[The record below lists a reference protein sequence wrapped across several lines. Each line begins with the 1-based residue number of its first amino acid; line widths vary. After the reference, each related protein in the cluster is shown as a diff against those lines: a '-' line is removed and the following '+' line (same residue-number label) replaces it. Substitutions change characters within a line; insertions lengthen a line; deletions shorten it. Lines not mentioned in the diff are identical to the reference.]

1 MTCRRSIVSIG
12 AIALCVL
19 AYCPDVHGAEPKRVL
34 ALHSLELVPQS
45 ASSMRAELVKQS
57 RAPVV
62 IDDASPPIA
71 HANDANEEAR
81 LEAAN
86 LQRWKISESRLPPGS
101 EDQFR
106 EPTIWERYRLQALAV
121 CAALLM
127 QAGLISLLVHEHRS
141 RERAELVSRK
151 SAAELARMNRLTAAG
166 ELSASIAHE
175 VSQPLTGISARASAA
190 LHWLSAEKPDVTK
203 IRGALNDIINATHR
217 ADDIISSIRL
227 TLKKGEQEKRPV
239 HINHLI
245 EVVLPIVQAD
255 LNKEGVELRL
265 DLDSNLELL
274 EVDATQLQQVILNL
288 ITNAVE
294 AMHSVPSRIL
304 TISTQQTAPGIVRMS
319 IEDTGPGVDREN
331 SDRIFDRLFT
341 TKPSGMGMGLS
352 ICRSIIERH
361 GGHISV
367 SKGVNGGAIFQIELP
382 SIRRAVTSTSIL
394 TRSLVRSN

>member
-1 MTCRRSIVSIG
+1 MTSRRSIVSI
-12 AIALCVL
+12 AAAALC
-19 AYCPDVHGAEPKRVL
+19 AFACCPDVHGAEPKPVL
-34 ALHSLELVPQS
+34 AFHSLEFAPQS
-45 ASSMRAELVKQS
+45 AGSMRTEFVKQS
-57 RAPVV
+57 SALVV
-62 IDDASPPIA
+62 IHDASPSISTP
-71 HANDANEEAR
+71 NDTNEEGQ

-86 LQRWKISESRLPPGS
+86 LQRSKIGESCLPPGG

-127 QAGLISLLVHEHRS
+127 QAGLISLLAHEHRS
-141 RERAELVSRK
+141 RERAELVLRK
-151 SAAELARMNRLTAAG
+151 SAAELARMNRLAAAG

-190 LHWLSAEKPDVTK
+190 LHWLSAEKPDFKK
-203 IRGALNDIINATHR
+203 IRVALNEIINATHR

-245 EVVLPIVQAD
+245 QVALPVVQID

-265 DLDSNLELL
+265 DLDTNIEFL

-294 AMHSVPSRIL
+294 AMHSVKSRIL
-304 TISTQQTAPGIVRMS
+304 TISTRQTASGIVQMS

-331 SDRIFDRLFT
+331 TDRIFDRLFT

-352 ICRSIIERH
+352 ICRSIVERH
-361 GGHISV
+361 DGHISV
-367 SKGVNGGAIFQIELP
+367 SKSVSGGAVFQIELP
-382 SIRRAVTSTSIL
+382 SIRATATH
-394 TRSLVRSN
+394 